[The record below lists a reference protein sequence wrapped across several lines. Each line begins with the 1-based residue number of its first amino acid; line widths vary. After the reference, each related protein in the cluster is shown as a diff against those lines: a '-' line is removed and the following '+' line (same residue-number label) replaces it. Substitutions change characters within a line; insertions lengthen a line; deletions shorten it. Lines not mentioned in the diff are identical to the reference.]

1 MAMTNDTKQTQFF
14 LYLQDFTFPVRPT
27 AFEMYFVEGRNFN
40 LDQIDAAAARSQQ
53 VRENWAT
60 FQLFAN

>member
-1 MAMTNDTKQTQFF
+1 MTNDTKQTQFSF
-14 LYLQDFTFPVRPT
+14 YLQDFSFPVRPT

>member
-1 MAMTNDTKQTQFF
+1 MTNDTKQTQFF
-14 LYLQDFTFPVRPT
+14 FYLQDFTFPVRPT

-40 LDQIDAAAARSQQ
+40 LDQIDAAAAARSQQ